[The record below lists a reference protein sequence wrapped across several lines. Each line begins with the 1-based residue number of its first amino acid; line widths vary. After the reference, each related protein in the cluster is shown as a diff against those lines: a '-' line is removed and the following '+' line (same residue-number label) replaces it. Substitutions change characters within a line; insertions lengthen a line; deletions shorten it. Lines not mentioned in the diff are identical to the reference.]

1 MDKQKKVKEK
11 EILELF
17 KKPVY
22 KISSGATKK
31 ILDAKGASEA
41 DRIWL
46 NGYLENRVSGECLPP
61 TLVSNECFNIIQRLY
76 GKEATAFLEKIRTD
90 WKLQNG
96 LPLNTTP

>member
-1 MDKQKKVKEK
+1 MDRQKKAKEK
-11 EILELF
+11 EMLELF

-22 KISSGATKK
+22 PISSGATKK

-46 NGYLENRVSGECLPP
+46 NGYLENRVSGECLPK
-61 TLVSNECFNIIQRLY
+61 TLLTNECFNIIQRLY
-76 GKEATAFLEKIRTD
+76 GPDAPAFLEKIRTD

-96 LPLNTTP
+96 LPLTTP

>member
-1 MDKQKKVKEK
+1 MDKQKKAKEK
-11 EILELF
+11 EMLELF

-46 NGYLENRVSGECLPP
+46 NGYLQNRVSGECLPP

-76 GKEATAFLEKIRTD
+76 GQEATAFLEKIRTD